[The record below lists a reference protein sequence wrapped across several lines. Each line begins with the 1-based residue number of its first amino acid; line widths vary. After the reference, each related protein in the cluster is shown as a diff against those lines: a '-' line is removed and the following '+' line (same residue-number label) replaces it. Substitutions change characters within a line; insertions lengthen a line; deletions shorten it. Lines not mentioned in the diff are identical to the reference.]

1 MSSKK
6 LEFCGTTFFRRANVI
21 SGTYDFLCG
30 STAISETQLSNFSL
44 RKSSATGSTN
54 GSAAKMHWGAAINRD
69 RQIVSSH
76 PLDRILVIFTPA

>member
-6 LEFCGTTFFRRANVI
+6 PEFCGTTFFRSAKVI

-44 RKSSATGSTN
+44 IKILQAPSKDTN
-54 GSAAKMHWGAAINRD
+54 TPT
-69 RQIVSSH
+69 VS
-76 PLDRILVIFTPA
+76 R